1 MKAIWAMTYSYPVV
15 LTIVVIVFVE
25 NFWNGMLIIPFLW
38 ILFIVDLL
46 HIRSRH
52 RRFLHDDQI
61 QEPAT
66 PNPAFLVG
74 EPYHGAGTVA
84 AGNLPYPPP
93 PRTNNFMRTDPD
105 RFKKANVKL
114 DQLEAAMG
122 QVEPLGLGI
131 DEDVMLSE
139 EPLKESTW

>member
-1 MKAIWAMTYSYPVV
+1 MACSSFLSCGSYLS
-15 LTIVVIVFVE
+15 LTSYIFGVVIDGFCTT
-25 NFWNGMLIIPFLW
+25 
-38 ILFIVDLL
+38 
-46 HIRSRH
+46 IRFKNLQRV
-52 RRFLHDDQI
+52 
-61 QEPAT
+61 A
-66 PNPAFLVG
+66 NPAFLVG